1 MLRLAENITNIFIVC
16 EYTDMRRSIDGLSPI
31 IAQNYKLGPFSGDM
45 FLFCGK
51 HSDRLKALLWDGDG
65 FLLLYKRLD
74 NGSFK
79 WPRNG
84 NEARRIEKRAVCM
97 AYARAIDRS
106 AKSHT
111 KSNKAK
117 EYFITKTSMKD

>member
-16 EYTDMRRSIDGLSPI
+16 GYTDMRRSIDGLSAI
-31 IAQNYKLGPFSGDM
+31 IAQNYKLEPFSGDL
-45 FLFCGK
+45 FLFCDK
-51 HSDRLKALLWDGDG
+51 RSDRLKALPWDGDG

-84 NEARRIEKRAVCM
+84 NKAHRIEKEQYVWLM
-97 AYARAIDRS
+97 QGLSIDQPKAIQ
-106 AKSHT
+106 KVT
-111 KSNKAK
+111 KLRN
-117 EYFITKTSMKD
+117 IL

>member
-16 EYTDMRRSIDGLSPI
+16 RYTDMRRSIDGLSAI
-31 IAQNYKLGPFSGDM
+31 IAQNYKLEPSSGDL

-51 HSDRLKALLWDGDG
+51 RSDRLKALLWDGNG

-79 WPRNG
+79 RPRNG
-84 NEARRIEKRAVCM
+84 NEARRIEKEQYGLLM
-97 AYARAIDRS
+97 QGLSIDQPKAIQ
-106 AKSHT
+106 KVT
-111 KSNKAK
+111 KPRN
-117 EYFITKTSMKD
+117 IL